1 MATRKR
7 RANLSKSPN
16 AKKVRGVDV
25 AVEDI
30 FSPVS
35 SVKLTG
41 RTRQLRKSASQIAK
55 VRLNALFI
63 CLKFKASIVVGLI
76 ARCRVLLTSTHVAS
90 NFDRSKFARVDY
102 VIRSNCFELA
112 GIIKE

>member
-7 RANLSKSPN
+7 RANLSKAPN
-16 AKKVRGVDV
+16 AKKIRGVDV
-25 AVEDI
+25 TVEDI
-30 FSPVS
+30 SQGS
-35 SVKLTG
+35 SVPG

-63 CLKFKASIVVGLI
+63 CLKFKASIVAGLI

-90 NFDRSKFARVDY
+90 NVDRSKFDRVDY
-102 VIRSNCFELA
+102 VIRSNCFELVRKL
-112 GIIKE
+112 IIKV